1 MQSNKISYRYI
12 TVWREE
18 HYPDLIFGV
27 YAPRLE
33 INLSIAR
40 ELIANRLEYSGGE
53 AAYCLIDFTN
63 VKSVTKEAR
72 DYMNSREG
80 GLKGVLA
87 GAFVSNNVVST
98 ILVNLYLKVS
108 TPVVPAKFFT
118 DRHEA
123 LRWLIRIRN
132 ERPASPAFS

>member
-18 HYPDLIFGV
+18 PYPDLIFGV

-33 INLSIAR
+33 INLPIAH
-40 ELIANRLEYSGGE
+40 ELIENRLEYSGGR
-53 AAYCLIDFTN
+53 AAYFLIDFTN

-72 DYMNSREG
+72 DFMNSPDG
-80 GLKGVLA
+80 GLKGVLG

-108 TPVVPAKFFT
+108 CPIVPAKFFT

-123 LRWLIRIRN
+123 LRWLIKIRK
-132 ERPASPAFS
+132 EQSIDQPL